1 MKWYVGADHAGFA
14 LKDVLAA
21 QLRTLGDEVVDLGTW
36 NGVDRVDYPDFG
48 EKVARAVVAGR
59 DGFGL
64 LVCGTGIG
72 VSIAANKIPGVRA
85 ARVTDTFSARMAR
98 EHNDANVLCLGER
111 VTGPGV
117 AEDIVRA
124 FRDTQF
130 AGERHQRRVDKLSA
144 LDGERGERR

>member
-1 MKWYVGADHAGFA
+1 LRWYVGADHAGYGLKEA
-14 LKDVLAA
+14 LARR
-21 QLRTLGDEVVDLGTW
+21 LRDLGDEIVDLGTA
-36 NGVDRVDYPDFG
+36 NGDDSVDYPDFG
-48 EKVARAVVAGR
+48 EKVARAVAGGG
-59 DGFGL
+59 DGLGL

-124 FRDTQF
+124 FRDTPF
-130 AGERHQRRVDKLSA
+130 EGGRHQRRVDKITA
-144 LDGERGERR
+144 LDRP